1 MARNGSWTW
10 TVIISFLVGVLAAS
24 IFWFYSP
31 YGHDQLAQQ
40 VAEDLKA
47 QRLPVQVKGGPLNP
61 PQLVSQAHGSRFQMV
76 ADGKEAFLVDLK
88 NGRVWRYFHQTKD
101 AGAGKEEEGFLPLPF
116 YYAGKKHFAASEIE
130 PPPGPSGDSSQPQPK
145 EKQRR

>member
-10 TVIISFLVGVLAAS
+10 TVIISFLVGVLGAS

-40 VAEDLKA
+40 VAKDLRT
-47 QRLPVQVKGGPLNP
+47 QRLPVQVKEGPVNP
-61 PQLVSQAHGSRFQMV
+61 KQLVSQARGSRFQMV
-76 ADGKEAFLVDLK
+76 ADGKDAFLVDLK
-88 NGRVWRYFHQTKD
+88 DGRVWRYFHQTKEG
-101 AGAGKEEEGFLPLPF
+101 GASKDEEGFLPLPF

-130 PPPGPSGDSSQPQPK
+130 ATPSPSGGSSQPQAV
-145 EKQRR
+145 EKQSQ